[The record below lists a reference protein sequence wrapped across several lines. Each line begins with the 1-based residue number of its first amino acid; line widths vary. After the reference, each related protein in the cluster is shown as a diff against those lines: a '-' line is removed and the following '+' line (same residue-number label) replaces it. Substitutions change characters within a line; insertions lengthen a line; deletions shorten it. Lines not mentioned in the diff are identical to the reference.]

1 MPPESAG
8 AGAVRDELTTLI
20 LPQVFRLALEMELAR
35 ASRHGHGLSVL
46 LLGLDNVRE
55 VTGAHG
61 TATGDRLVE
70 RVGLF
75 ARRFFRRHDWV
86 ARHDP
91 ESLAV
96 LLPGATM
103 DIAAT
108 LAGRFRE
115 TITQRLVLRDFKT
128 GSETRVS
135 LSAAVAAADLV
146 QGDLEAADVISELEA
161 ALGRARLH
169 GGNDIEQVGL
179 LPTSMTI
186 PGAAV
191 LLGRSRDE
199 IADLIREGTLR
210 ATRRGRQFYI
220 ERQLL
225 VALSQN
231 PGHANRE
238 SQRPD

>member
-8 AGAVRDELTTLI
+8 GGVRDELTTLI
-20 LPQVFRLALEMELAR
+20 LPQVFLLALEMELAR
-35 ASRHGHGLSVL
+35 ASRHGNGLSVL
-46 LLGLDNVRE
+46 LMGLDNVGE
-55 VTGAHG
+55 VGGASG

-91 ESLAV
+91 ESVVV
-96 LLPGATM
+96 LLPGASM

-108 LAGRFRE
+108 LAARFRE
-115 TITQRLVLRDFKT
+115 TITQRLILKDFKT
-128 GSETRVS
+128 GSERRISV
-135 LSAAVAAADLV
+135 SAAVAAADLV

-161 ALGRARLH
+161 ALGRARSH
-169 GGNDIEQVGL
+169 GGNEIEQVGL

-199 IADLIREGTLR
+199 IADLIREGALR

-225 VALSQN
+225 EALSRKSERGTN
-231 PGHANRE
+231 DSHRL
-238 SQRPD
+238 D